1 MDLKAGL
8 LWYIILSGRI
18 ILRREG
24 YELSGSSGISG
35 GAECIWCKSGFGK
48 NPKADVSFGRSQKK
62 YKTIHVTG
70 TNGKGSVTAMLAS
83 CLQAAGIR
91 TGMYISPHLSSYT
104 ERMVIDGQPV
114 SQQQFAET
122 LSVVRDIC
130 EFMQGEGDEH
140 PTQFEVLTAAAF
152 LLFQKAGVE

>member
-1 MDLKAGL
+1 MNYQEALEYLEDLNVFGVNLGL
-8 LWYIILSGRI
+8 ARI
-18 ILRREG
+18 QRLMFLLG
-24 YELSGSSGISG
+24 D
-35 GAECIWCKSGFGK
+35 
-48 NPKADVSFGRSQKK
+48 PQKQ

-114 SQQQFAET
+114 SKQQFA
-122 LSVVRDIC
+122 
-130 EFMQGEGDEH
+130 
-140 PTQFEVLTAAAF
+140 
-152 LLFQKAGVE
+152 

>member
-1 MDLKAGL
+1 MNYQEALEYLEDLNVFGVNLGL
-8 LWYIILSGRI
+8 ARI
-18 ILRREG
+18 QRLMFLLG
-24 YELSGSSGISG
+24 D
-35 GAECIWCKSGFGK
+35 
-48 NPKADVSFGRSQKK
+48 PQKQ

-114 SQQQFAET
+114 SKQQFAET

-140 PTQFEVLTAAAF
+140 KCRYST
-152 LLFQKAGVE
+152 